1 MVSVSHT
8 LWALTLSVSMVMT
21 HRYVSTDGEN
31 LWHESLDYRFSRVP
45 NRGPQIGSF
54 GVTWLVRD
62 AQSVASEEGAAPHDD
77 IVALKLL
84 HANNELLTPAK
95 ANANENLKQDA
106 LAGLKEC
113 NIQKELATK
122 GKESQD
128 LVARKGAQRMITCH
142 ETNIPPESDEQKWSS
157 PEPMWILMENGGD
170 KTLDQWIGSG
180 EWDAAKAKIL
190 FKQLIEGLSFL
201 GSTEP
206 AYIHHDLKPSNCV
219 IRQTQTGE
227 LLLNMIDF
235 GSAAKITQE
244 SRFGPDLAF
253 TDQYYPW
260 ELDEEPRE
268 CLPEG
273 LPPRKQN
280 FALCASDNC
289 GAACGLAFDIFA
301 AGQIWIAMML
311 GQPSEAWTYTISSQ
325 NAMTVQGIVGMFRR
339 RLNYRKNATSPKLK
353 QEYKEMQFEKFSGI
367 FEELESNGLLWQDMK
382 KTVDQMLLKEPKD
395 RIQAREILRKDW
407 IQNIQTP
414 DE

>member
-1 MVSVSHT
+1 MVSASHT
-8 LWALTLSVSMVMT
+8 LWTLTLVVNMAMPYRQVT
-21 HRYVSTDGEN
+21 TDGEH
-31 LWHESLDYRFSRVP
+31 LWHESLEGRFTRVP
-45 NRGPQIGSF
+45 NRGPEIGSF
-54 GVTWLVRD
+54 GVTWLVQD
-62 AQSVASEEGAAPHDD
+62 AQRSASEEDVAPDDD
-77 IVALKLL
+77 IFALKLL
-84 HANNELLTPAK
+84 HADNTLLTFAK
-95 ANANENLKQDA
+95 ANGNALLKQEA
-106 LAGLKEC
+106 LNGLKEC
-113 NIQKELATK
+113 EIQKELSTK

-128 LVARKGAQRMITCH
+128 PATRKGAQRMITCH
-142 ETNIPPESDEQKWSS
+142 ETNIPSASDDEKWSS
-157 PEPMWILMENGGD
+157 LEPVWILMENGGD
-170 KTLDQWIGSG
+170 MTLDQWIWSY
-180 EWDAAKAKIL
+180 EWDAEKAKIL

-219 IRQTQTGE
+219 IRQTQTDE
-227 LLLNMIDF
+227 LLLNIIDF

-244 SRFGPDLAF
+244 SRFGPSLGF
-253 TDQYYPW
+253 TIDYYPW

-273 LPPRKQN
+273 LSPRKQN

-325 NAMTVQGIVGMFRR
+325 NAMTVQGIVGMFHR

-353 QEYKEMQFEKFSGI
+353 EEYEEMQFEKFFGI
-367 FEELESNGLLWQDMK
+367 YEELKSNGLLWQDMK

>member
-219 IRQTQTGE
+219 IRQTQTDE
-227 LLLNMIDF
+227 LLLNIIDF

-244 SRFGPDLAF
+244 SRFGPSLGF
-253 TDQYYPW
+253 TIDYYPW
-260 ELDEEPRE
+260 ELDEEPEE

-273 LPPRKQN
+273 RSPRKQN
-280 FALCASDNC
+280 FALCQSDDC

-311 GQPSEAWTYTISSQ
+311 GQSSAAWMVTTAQ
-325 NAMTVQGIVGMFRR
+325 KAMNVQGILNMFQRTQ
-339 RLNYRKNATSPKLK
+339 NIKNKRGK
-353 QEYKEMQFEKFSGI
+353 EKEYKDWQFEKFSGI
-367 FEELESNGLLWQDMK
+367 RDTLKRDGSFWQGMQE
-382 KTVDQMLLKEPKD
+382 TVDKMLLKKPED
-395 RIQAREILRKDW
+395 RIQARKILGEEW
-407 IQNIQTP
+407 MSNIQTP